1 MENSAVKS
9 RTVTF
14 FLCLFLGY
22 LGIHRFY
29 TGKVW
34 TGIIYVLTAGIAGIG
49 VIVDLIR
56 IGIGGFP
63 DADGNSLSAWSPIGC
78 AIAVILLVLSAI
90 GGIISLFLFLLQ

>member
-1 MENSAVKS
+1 MGSDVAKS
-9 RTVTF
+9 RTLTF

-63 DADGNSLSAWSPIGC
+63 DADGRALSAWSPIGC
-78 AIAVILLVLSAI
+78 VIAIIMLVLGAI
-90 GGIISLFLFLLQ
+90 GGIISLFLFLI

>member
-1 MENSAVKS
+1 MGNDGARS
-9 RTVTF
+9 RTLTF

-34 TGIIYVLTAGIAGIG
+34 TGIIYLLTAGIAGIG

-63 DADGNSLSAWSPIGC
+63 DGDGYALSAWSPAGC
-78 AIAVILLVLSAI
+78 AIAIVLLVLGAI
-90 GGIISLFLFLLQ
+90 GGIISIFLVLI